1 MKRFK
6 KIILWGIIIIIIV
19 IVVGVGGIILFF
31 PKEKVKQMAIDKIST
46 SLNRKVTIDDISVS
60 FMGGIGAY
68 LEGIKIDNPDGFK
81 EPYFLRAEAL
91 DIKLQFWPLLK
102 KQVQVDKL
110 ILVKPEISLHK
121 LSNGS
126 INYHFGTAEAAAAA
140 AAPDVM
146 EKLPE
151 ESKVAL
157 AAISFDNLAVK
168 KARCDFVDDSSK
180 MNISIIGLDLE
191 SKLQTTENM
200 AYHAFGDFT
209 IDSLLFSL
217 DTMALPEFSAKADY
231 DVIYD
236 MNKNSL
242 ELTRLDVDV
251 NGIKASVKG
260 NVPDFD
266 TFNGS
271 KFDVS
276 TDQITIKDA
285 LTLVS
290 EEQKALIKDYAI
302 DGKLSLKASFEY
314 NNRTKD
320 TISYNAD
327 IVLGGIKISG
337 AEIPVKVAVD
347 SAGLQ
352 IKNNHAE
359 VDIYKA
365 SLDNNEFHGMAT
377 ITDFK
382 NPSAK
387 GQFMGGIDLASLNR
401 FLPKAGQPKL
411 GGDLKFDIS
420 FYGPVKNY
428 TQMQLSGGITISSAS
443 YTATTLPEPIES
455 FNLDASIKSSDIN
468 IKNLSVKFPS
478 SDFVM
483 SGTMTSTFPYFMPG
497 HEQKAKKPT
506 LDFKLTSK
514 RFDVDKL
521 FPEVAPGE
529 GGNPMELPPDSLPAI
544 ILPDINGKGT
554 AAIDTLIYTK
564 VQFTE
569 ITGDVIIKERRILVD
584 NAKGNVYTGQVT
596 GETTIDLNDF
606 EKPKYTGKFNA
617 TQVEADDFLSRFTK
631 FGGHLFG
638 KLDVS
643 GTFTT
648 EGWEPDSIMK
658 TLSMEGKANIHEA
671 KLVNFDLIKKLAEQ
685 VKMKT
690 FDEEKIKDL
699 STGYNVKDSRVAFD
713 ELKLNSNFGDWKI
726 TGSAGFDGS
735 LSYSGQV
742 LLSEKVSSDLMSQS
756 GLISGLAGMMTQEG
770 TNRVNIPFTLG
781 GTYASP
787 KFGLDLSF
795 QNMLKD
801 KTKED
806 LKDKATDAL
815 KSIFKKK

>member
-1 MKRFK
+1 MKRLK
-6 KIILWGIIIIIIV
+6 KIIIWGIIVIIIV
-19 IVVGVGGIILFF
+19 VFVGVGGIILFF
-31 PKEKVKQMAIDKIST
+31 PKEKVKQMAIDKISAG
-46 SLNRKVTIDDISVS
+46 LDRDVTIDDISVS

-68 LEGIKIDNPDGFK
+68 LEGIKIDNPRGFK
-81 EPYFLRAEAL
+81 EPYFLQAEAL

-110 ILVKPEISLHK
+110 ILVRPEIVLHK
-121 LSNGS
+121 LPDGS
-126 INYHFGTAEAAAAA
+126 INYHFGAAEAETPKAA
-140 AAPDVM
+140 

-157 AAISFDNLAVK
+157 AAISFDNMAVEK
-168 KARCDFVDDSSK
+168 GRCHFIDDSSK

-191 SKLQTTENM
+191 SKLQTTENKT
-200 AYHAFGDFT
+200 YHAFGELD
-209 IDSLLFSL
+209 IDSLLVAL
-217 DTMALPEFSAKADY
+217 DTMALPKLRATADY
-231 DVIYD
+231 DAVYD

-242 ELTRLDVDV
+242 ELTKLEVDV

-271 KFDVS
+271 ELDV
-276 TDQITIKDA
+276 TTGHIAIKDV
-285 LTLVS
+285 LTLLS
-290 EEQKALIKDYAI
+290 EEQKALVKDYTI
-302 DGKLSLKASFEY
+302 DGKLSLKASLEY
-314 NNRTKD
+314 DNSTKD
-320 TISYNAD
+320 TISYKAD
-327 IVLGGIKISG
+327 IVLAGIKISG
-337 AEIPVKVAVD
+337 AEIPGQVAVD
-347 SAGLQ
+347 SAGLG
-352 IKNNHAE
+352 IRNNHAD
-359 VDIYKA
+359 VNIYKA
-365 SLDNNEFHGMAT
+365 SFDNNEFHGVAT
-377 ITDFK
+377 ITDFE

-387 GQFMGGIDLASLNR
+387 GQFMGGVNLASLNR
-401 FLPKAGQPKL
+401 FLPEAGQPKL
-411 GGDLKFDIS
+411 TGDMKFDIS
-420 FYGPVKNY
+420 FYGPVKTY
-428 TQMQLSGGITISSAS
+428 AQMQLSGGLTISSAS
-443 YTATTLPEPIES
+443 YSATTLPEPIES
-455 FNLDASIKSSDIN
+455 FNLDASIKSSDIK
-468 IKNLSVKFPS
+468 IKNLAVKFPS

-483 SGTMTSTFPYFMPG
+483 SGTMANAFPYLMPG
-497 HEQKAKKPT
+497 HKQKAQRPN
-506 LDFKLTSK
+506 LEFKLTSK

-521 FPEVAPGE
+521 FPEVAPGV
-529 GGNPMELPPDSLPAI
+529 GGNPMELPSDSLPPI
-544 ILPDINGKGT
+544 ILPDINGHGT
-554 AAIDTLIYTK
+554 AAIDTLIYTQ
-564 VQFTE
+564 VEFTK
-569 ITGDVIIKERRILVD
+569 ITGDVVIKERRVFVD

-606 EKPKYTGKFNA
+606 EKPVYSGTFVA

-643 GTFTT
+643 GAFTT
-648 EGWEPDSIMK
+648 QGWEPDSIMK

-671 KLVNFDLIKKLAEQ
+671 RLINFDLIKKLAEQ
-685 VKMKT
+685 AKMKT

-699 STGYNVKDSRVAFD
+699 STGYNVKDGRVAFD

-742 LLSEKVSSDLMSQS
+742 LLSEKVSNDLMSQS
-756 GLISGLAGMMTQEG
+756 GLVSSLAGWMKQEG

-781 GTYASP
+781 GTYSSP

-801 KTKED
+801 KAKDD

-815 KSIFKKK
+815 KSLFKKK